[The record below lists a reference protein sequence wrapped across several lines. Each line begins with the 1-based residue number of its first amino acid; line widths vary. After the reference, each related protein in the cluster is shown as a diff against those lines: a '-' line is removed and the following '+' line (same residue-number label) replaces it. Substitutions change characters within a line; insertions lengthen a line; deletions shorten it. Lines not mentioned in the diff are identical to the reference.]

1 MSSSAPG
8 PSTGRNTRPRK
19 ASTASSQA
27 QAPAPAPTDTPSQP
41 QAQAQAQTPAA
52 AAPAAAPTTQPAVP
66 PLPPPQAH
74 AQSQTQTPAQAHSQA
89 QLPPQGQ
96 AQTQSQPS
104 LQPQPQASSQ
114 SQPLARPPAQPPSHS
129 QNQTPTPSASAV
141 GGGVS
146 VQPPYSTGNGPS
158 TVADCEYMVSQ
169 LLEPG
174 LNPRRK
180 LELAFE
186 LRDTA
191 EQTRE
196 FSFYEKYLAIF
207 IPALITILGDEKS
220 VTFVKENSEQ
230 RLRHTLIAFLQR
242 LPHNEPLRHH
252 LNSIMDLCVK
262 LLKIE
267 NEENALLCIKIM
279 IDGLRSNKEQMEP
292 YIEPFL
298 DLVKQ
303 MYANTKAVVEKEF
316 GPTGSLSAT
325 TPAPAPTPV
334 APKPPISAGPNPAA
348 PSPNPATPASD
359 NSAQAQPG
367 PPQPPNPQH
376 TILPHALHSPKVL
389 TECPIAVVLI
399 FQTYKQ
405 IMQTAMLDFYPLVI
419 DSIKIQ
425 PEPQRLAHEEAQKKG
440 EIFVGI
446 ADGIMN
452 REMYAE
458 LIKAQVKTMAFLA
471 YVLRGNQGNNK
482 EYVDV
487 FPEACLRL
495 LRDCPPED
503 VGTRKELLV
512 ATRHILT
519 VESRSCFIPY
529 IDVLLEERVLVGTG
543 VSSRELLRPL
553 AYSVVADLIHHVRND
568 LPLSQ
573 LTQVVYVFSCNLND
587 STFNSSIQTMCAKL
601 LNTIIDSIHSK
612 ADSDE
617 FARIV
622 KGIFFTFLEKLTAM
636 SEAHDR
642 LRAIGLRDKGKG
654 KEKEEA
660 DGDVRMEDEAKSNA
674 EDRMQNGWRDI
685 EQAMPVHSVAYANE
699 SLESFCRES
708 RYLFKTLLH
717 TFRTLL
723 TYTRQGDNPAPQPD
737 GELLSKFFE
746 HSLKCLAIF
755 DFMGRDPRE
764 PKEALELLS
773 QILLLFEP
781 HVFAEVWTSHMAFF
795 SELATTNAQI
805 FPILQMLITHESVS
819 HQLVAILLKHLMNNL
834 EGLGTMDKHQ
844 ATLTLKMFKI
854 SFLAIN
860 TYIANNEVVLVP
872 HLQKLIMSSF
882 EYAAKSEDPSMYYQI
897 LRALFRSIGGGRFE
911 ALYKEVLPILQEML
925 DNLSYLLQHAADDG
939 QRDLFVEL
947 TLTVPV
953 RLTNLLPHLSYL
965 MKPLV
970 HALGAGPDLVSQGLR
985 TLELCI
991 DNLTAEFLDPTM
1003 GPVLRSLMAALHKLL
1018 KPIPANR
1025 NHANAA
1031 LKILGKLGGRN
1042 RRFQEVDTVLEF
1054 ELFADRLV
1062 APISFDGSRHR
1073 LQLVPL
1079 ISTASATLRDEAQV
1093 LREDGLQVLM
1103 YSALTIFQ
1111 HDGPCPEGN
1120 ATFQRV
1126 MTGLFLACGQ
1136 PKIGDKALEFVR
1148 NLCRRAFALE
1158 LGRTESTDPS
1168 AKSFPDH
1175 SKKRFLPLTNALSDC
1190 FVATLHDSKPSERPG
1205 LSDLLATIVTDF
1217 KDLAHSPT
1225 FAGKVDGS
1233 RSFERMVAFLAHR
1246 LVSLCHEEDWSK
1258 KMAGVTAMS
1267 AFVHKIDLSRKMIID
1282 LELDFV
1288 RALLFCLRDAPKDTP
1303 KSSEEVIVL
1312 IKHLIDTCQS
1322 QEDGKPRLTRLV
1334 ETLVAELNSQSPLAR
1349 RASQECIEKL
1359 AEVTNQ
1365 SVPDLITGV
1374 AKAKLLNTE
1383 HGPIYSK
1390 PLRALP
1396 FAMQVANINA
1406 VTYLMDLRPSVPDTS
1421 EEFTRL
1427 LHETLALADVDDANL
1442 ISKPATHKQEDWLKK
1457 LRISCLK
1464 LLKSAM
1470 AAPDFLTKPNL
1481 TQLRARI
1488 IQVYFKHVYS
1498 TNPDI
1503 VDVAHEGLRDVLQ
1516 QQNKL
1521 PKDVLQ
1527 QGLRPILVNLAD
1539 AKRLS
1544 VSGLDGLARFLE
1556 LLTNYFKVEIGTKL
1570 LDHFKILGDENM
1582 LQQAAFSP
1590 LDDNPDI
1597 SRMARLVNI
1606 FRLLPANAITY
1617 LNDLVAEVVR
1627 VEAILHQSVPGPF
1640 TENLGKYLNRYYQSG
1655 AQNLIDNIKDPR
1667 YIWTYRNIIAS
1678 GCAPKLVEEL
1688 ATKSETLCQ
1697 LCFGQPEDNDTVLP
1711 GLYLIRELSRVS
1723 ATWLIDD
1730 NSAGEPALEPL
1741 VRVWRI
1747 IVSKSRD
1754 PKSDMTSY
1762 HYQQIPSLL
1771 LEMLMTSLKN
1781 QRHVA
1786 LLFHVVEAYE
1796 VRASFERSHV
1806 SFFLYQQVALVDDL
1820 PHRKEIIEYFF
1831 DLYEQES
1838 VSWAFK
1844 TNALRVII
1852 NPTLRVHFS
1861 RPNADQSIISPQL
1874 VSKIGNLIWR
1884 PLAATAAAKHREDTH
1899 LIEIFALT
1907 TLLVHHCSAKV
1918 NEARKEIFKLA
1929 WMGINLLEP
1938 TVKLMAYVLAARF
1951 MATFE
1956 TPVKFVRLTWTGV
1969 LRLKETDNRTLYR
1982 LAIDTLAASLAIRDP
1997 PPASGIPEWAKLLRT
2012 VLIEEGHA
2020 TNQLVTVC
2028 ELLVNHPDLFYDYR
2042 ELYVPHVAH
2051 SLSKLAFVQAATP
2064 ELKKLT
2070 VDIVELIFNWEKRRM
2085 AARDAE
2091 NMAMDVDGSGPKR
2104 TGDHLTEQSP
2114 VKRQRVDRAGTA
2126 VSGSSGGGWAAPGQV
2141 RELMTAHLL
2150 RLVSTSSESVTRN
2163 GLTRRALDLFK
2174 EILGP
2179 KGLPN
2184 VHVKLGFFQRTMTQ
2198 DINDNT
2204 RTTVANSTEVIAAAA
2219 AVRDSHWV
2227 RANLG
2232 LLSKLLEKVWVSDE
2246 TELHEVVAPL
2256 TEDLFAEMPA
2266 DENAESDPEPKAL
2279 FAFVQNAVNEG
2290 LSSSLKSSSNLPG
2303 TLFVLRSWL
2312 KTHPKVLQSEAVSSA
2327 LLKVL
2332 GSLVKVHTGNLN
2344 APAQGNDPDPTAK
2357 LIISVL
2363 NIVRDRAGDLREQR
2377 KHLYSI
2383 ITTLVERSLST
2394 ALCRYVLHLIRHWV
2408 IEDNEGAAHGKEK
2421 AGIILRMPVF
2431 EQRDDA
2437 LFQEYLDVIYEI
2449 YEDDRLRG
2457 TDITHRLEPAFL
2469 LGTKSKNAVQRT
2481 KFLDKLEQSLPRSLD
2496 GRLQYLYS
2504 LQNWDTLADC
2514 YWIPQI
2520 LSQILGI
2527 ADHEQRLVRK
2537 PSTTLLESD
2546 PIMDMAQKATVSDI
2560 VSPARNLIH
2569 LDDHL
2574 ADKLWIDI
2582 FPMCWSSLTRAQQ
2595 TAFTPY
2601 IVKLLSKE
2609 YLRKQVEM
2617 RPNVVQ
2623 TFLDGILAC
2632 KPPVTLPPLLV
2643 KYLAKTYNAWYAGFE
2658 ILTRLTDIYRADDGL
2673 RESCA
2678 NALSELYAEL
2688 CEEDMFYGLARS
2700 RCVFPET
2707 TAALTY
2713 EQNGLWPKAIELY
2726 EQAQIKART
2735 HLLPFTEEE
2744 YCFWEDH
2751 WILSA
2756 QKLQNWENL
2765 TELARVDQ
2773 DADLLLECAWR
2784 LSDWTSPDRDMIDQN
2799 IARIADIP
2807 TPRRKTFEAFT
2818 SLLRSHLAREPPNEF
2833 SRVLD
2838 EAQQVTLRKWVSL
2851 PTNITNAHLPL
2862 LQMFQQCVELTE
2874 AAQVFDSL
2882 QMTNQQ
2888 NLEMRCNSDLK
2899 TIFTTWR
2906 DRLPNFWD
2914 DISVWSDLLAWRQ
2927 HVFQAVTRVYHPL
2940 IPPGDTATYGYRGF
2954 HETAWMINRFGE
2966 VARRHGLLDVCS
2978 VSLNK
2983 IYMLPNIEI
2992 SEAFLKL
2999 REQALCFF
3007 QKPDKFNDGLDNI
3020 STTNLM
3026 YFAPPQKAEFLT
3038 LKGMFISRLG
3048 QNEEANAEFAH
3059 AIQMDMNLPKA
3070 WAEWGRFNDKLY
3082 RDRPENNYAND
3093 RAILAS
3099 SAVSCYLQAAGLY
3112 NNHKSRGLLLR
3123 VLWLLGL
3130 DDSRNT
3136 ISKAFE
3142 NYKGDLVIW
3151 YWITLIPQL
3160 LMSLS
3165 HREAK
3170 QARLLLLRIAKQF
3183 PQALFFHLRVSREDF
3198 VGVKKQQ
3205 MQSRAAAQRRADAQA
3220 KAAAANAAAAAEAA
3234 AESRP
3239 TEENKEGVK
3248 SEQQQPNGDSDTP
3261 TANGNQPSGPQQANG
3276 GPNGVA
3282 NGNGQMAPPA
3292 QLPPPPRQPWDHV
3305 DEIMNML
3312 KTAFPLLALTM
3323 EKMVDQISLR
3333 AKPNPDEDIYRFFS
3347 ALLADAMQQWG
3358 GRGGLPNDDGE
3369 LNAQTKDNL
3378 AKFATNLNGDLKA
3391 SIEKDFMK
3399 DMPKLR
3405 EYIKRLQQWR
3415 DYYEKN
3421 LDARPKVQPLDQGG
3435 CNLTEFHHT
3444 KFDDVEIPGQYVHHV
3459 DQGEEFIKIARFAP
3473 KAELGRGHGHCFRRI
3488 TMIGNNGTSYTFHV
3502 QMPAARHCR
3511 REERLT
3517 QLFRIMNSVLKKRKE
3532 SRRRN
3537 LQFHL
3542 PTATPLAPQLRL
3554 VQADSSYVSLQDIF
3568 EDFSASKGMSREDT
3582 TLAYFDRIKQLH
3594 DPAIPRNDPR
3604 FSQLKAEV
3612 MEEIQTKMVPENIMT
3627 NYMIRTMDNPE
3638 SLWLMRKQFALQT
3651 ATTMFLTYVCC
3662 LSNRTP
3668 SRFYISRKT
3677 GLMYMTEILP
3687 AFAPGQPLIASQEQV
3702 PFRLTPNM
3710 QNFITRIGIE
3720 GVVTAAC
3727 TAIARCLT
3735 QPEFDLSGTL
3745 CLFVRDELLIWHNT
3759 YMKDARQDSPLINH
3773 VYKNVDNFIRRAGTM
3788 GYIGENKD
3796 KAPNASPAVHAIVTL
3811 ISQATAPLNLAQM
3824 NETYMAWF

>member
-1 MSSSAPG
+1 MATSG
-8 PSTGRNTRPRK
+8 PSTNRTGRPRK
-19 ASTASSQA
+19 ASTAASH
-27 QAPAPAPTDTPSQP
+27 PPGL
-41 QAQAQAQTPAA
+41 TPAA
-52 AAPAAAPTTQPAVP
+52 DM
-66 PLPPPQAH
+66 
-74 AQSQTQTPAQAHSQA
+74 
-89 QLPPQGQ
+89 
-96 AQTQSQPS
+96 
-104 LQPQPQASSQ
+104 
-114 SQPLARPPAQPPSHS
+114 
-129 QNQTPTPSASAV
+129 QTPTPSASAV
-141 GGGVS
+141 GGGMS
-146 VQPPYSTGNGPS
+146 MPPPSFSTNGPL
-158 TVADCEYMVSQ
+158 TVSDCEYMASQ

-174 LNPRRK
+174 IATRKK
-180 LELAFE
+180 LEIAFE
-186 LRDTA
+186 LRDSA
-191 EQTRE
+191 ESTRD
-196 FSFYEKYLAIF
+196 FGFYEKYLSIF
-207 IPALITILGDEKS
+207 VPALITILGEEKS
-220 VTFVKENSEQ
+220 VTFMKDNIEQ
-230 RLRHTLIAFLQR
+230 RYRHTLLAFLQR
-242 LPHNEPLRHH
+242 LPHTEPFRHH
-252 LNSIMDLCVK
+252 MSSVMDLCVK
-262 LLKIE
+262 LLKLE

-303 MYANTKAVVEKEF
+303 MYSNTKAVVEKEF
-316 GPTGSLSAT
+316 GPTGGVAT
-325 TPAPAPTPV
+325 VTT
-334 APKPPISAGPNPAA
+334 KPPNSAITNPAA
-348 PSPNPATPASD
+348 PSPAPATPASD
-359 NSAQAQPG
+359 TSAQPAP
-367 PPQPPNPQH
+367 PPQPSSSQH
-376 TILPHALHSPKVL
+376 PMLPHALHSPKVL

-425 PEPQRLAHEEAQKKG
+425 PEPQRLAHLEAKEKG
-440 EIFVGI
+440 EIFVGV
-446 ADGIMN
+446 ANGIGN

-519 VESRSCFIPY
+519 VESRACFIPY

-568 LPLSQ
+568 LPLAQ

-612 ADSDE
+612 ADSVD
-617 FARIV
+617 FARII

-642 LRAIGLRDKGKG
+642 LKAVGIRDKGKG
-654 KEKEEA
+654 KAKEEA
-660 DGDVRMEDEAKSNA
+660 DGADVLMEDAAKESA

-723 TYTRQGDNPAPQPD
+723 TYTRQGDTPAPQPD

-755 DFMGRDPRE
+755 DLNHQRDPRE

-781 HVFAEVWTSHMAFF
+781 HVFAEVWSSHMPFF
-795 SELATTNAQI
+795 SELAINNGQI

-834 EGLGTMDKHQ
+834 EGLGSMDKPQ
-844 ATLTLKMFKI
+844 AILTLKMFKI

-872 HLQKLIMSSF
+872 HLQKLIMNSF
-882 EYAAKSEDPSMYYQI
+882 EYAAKSEDPAIYYQI

-925 DNLSYLLQHAADDG
+925 DNLAYLLQHAADDS

-970 HALGAGPDLVSQGLR
+970 HALGAGSDLVSQGLR

-1003 GPVLRSLMAALHKLL
+1003 GPVLRNLMAALHKLL

-1025 NHANAA
+1025 SHANAA

-1042 RRFQEVDTVLEF
+1042 RRFQEVDTILDYD
-1054 ELFADRLV
+1054 LHSDRLS
-1062 APISFDGSRHR
+1062 APITFDGTRHH
-1073 LQLVPL
+1073 LQLAPL
-1079 ISTASATLRDEAQV
+1079 VATAGTVLADESQI
-1093 LREDGLQVLM
+1093 LREDGLQMMM
-1103 YSALTIFQ
+1103 YAALTIFQ
-1111 HDGPCPEGN
+1111 EDAPNPEGN
-1120 ATFQRV
+1120 ATFQSV

-1136 PKIGDKALEFVR
+1136 PKIGEKALEFVR

-1158 LGRTESTDPS
+1158 LGRTESTDPN
-1168 AKSFPDH
+1168 AKPFPDG
-1175 SKKRFLPLTNALSDC
+1175 SRKRFLPLTNALSDC
-1190 FVATLHDSKPSERPG
+1190 FVATLHDSKAADRSG

-1217 KDLAHSPT
+1217 KELAQSPT

-1233 RSFERMVAFLAHR
+1233 RSFERMVGFLAHR
-1246 LVSLCHEEDWSK
+1246 LVTLCHEEDWSK

-1267 AFVHKIDLSRKMIID
+1267 AFIHKIDLSRKMIID
-1282 LELDFV
+1282 NELDFV

-1303 KSSEEVIVL
+1303 KTSEEVIDL
-1312 IKHLIDTCQS
+1312 IKHLLKICQS
-1322 QEDGKPRLTRLV
+1322 QDDGKPRLPRLA
-1334 ETLVAELNSQSPLAR
+1334 EALVAELNSQSALAR
-1349 RASQECIEKL
+1349 RASQECIETL
-1359 AEVTNQ
+1359 AEVTSQ
-1365 SVPDLITGV
+1365 PVPDLITGI

-1396 FAMQVANINA
+1396 FAMQVGNINA

-1427 LHETLALADVDDANL
+1427 LHEVLALADVDDANL
-1442 ISKPATHKQEDWLKK
+1442 ISKPATHKQENWLKT

-1470 AAPDFLTKPNL
+1470 SAPDFLNKPNL
-1481 TQLRARI
+1481 AQLRARI

-1498 TNPDI
+1498 PNPDI

-1556 LLTNYFKVEIGTKL
+1556 LLTNYFKVEIGIKL
-1570 LDHFKILGDENM
+1570 LDHFKTLGEQQM
-1582 LQQAAFSP
+1582 LMKAAFSP

-1606 FRLLPANAITY
+1606 FRLLPPNAIQY
-1617 LNDLVAEVVR
+1617 LNDLVSNVVEV
-1627 VEAILHQSVPGPF
+1627 ESILHQSVPGPF
-1640 TENLGKYLNRYYQSG
+1640 TENLGKYLDRYHQNG
-1655 AQNLIDNIKDPR
+1655 AQNLLDNIQNPR
-1667 YIWTYRNIIAS
+1667 YVWTYRNIIAS
-1678 GCAPKLVEEL
+1678 GCAPHLIEEL
-1688 ATKSETLCQ
+1688 ASRSEALCQ
-1697 LCFGQPEDNDTVLP
+1697 LCFSSPENIDMVLP

-1723 ATWLIDD
+1723 ANWLSD
-1730 NSAGEPALEPL
+1730 SEPALEPL
-1741 VRVWRI
+1741 VNVWRM

-1754 PKSDMTSY
+1754 LKSDMTSY
-1762 HYQQIPSLL
+1762 HYQQMPSLL
-1771 LEMLMTSLKN
+1771 LEMFMTSLKH
-1781 QRHVA
+1781 QQHIP

-1806 SFFLYQQVALVDDL
+1806 SFFLYQQVALQDSLEYRRDV
-1820 PHRKEIIEYFF
+1820 IEYFF
-1831 DLYEQES
+1831 NLYEEDS

-1844 TNALRVII
+1844 TNALRVIV

-1861 RPNADQSIISPQL
+1861 QSNADQSIISPQL
-1874 VSKIGNLIWR
+1874 VQKIANLMWR
-1884 PLAATAAAKHREDTH
+1884 PLAATAAAKQREDTH
-1899 LIEIFALT
+1899 LIEVFALT
-1907 TLLVHHCSAKV
+1907 TLLVQHCSAKV

-1951 MATFE
+1951 MATYE

-1982 LAIDTLAASLAIRDP
+1982 QAIDTLASSLSVRDP
-1997 PPASGIPEWAKLLRT
+1997 PPASGTPEWAKLLRT

-2042 ELYVPHVAH
+2042 ELYVPHVAN

-2070 VDIVELIFNWEKRRM
+2070 VDIVELIFNWEKKRM

-2091 NMAMDVDGSGPKR
+2091 AMDVDDGPKR
-2104 TGDHLTEQSP
+2104 NGDHLAEQSP

-2126 VSGSSGGGWAAPGQV
+2126 ISGSSGGGWAAPGQV

-2184 VHVKLGFFQRTMTQ
+2184 VHVKLGFFHRTMTQ

-2227 RANLG
+2227 KVNLG

-2246 TELHEVVAPL
+2246 TDLHQVVAPL
-2256 TEDLFAEMPA
+2256 TEDLFAEMPL
-2266 DENAESDPEPKAL
+2266 DENTATDPEPKAL
-2279 FAFVQNAVNEG
+2279 LTFVQNAVNDG
-2290 LSSSLKSSSNLPG
+2290 LVQSLKSNSSLPG
-2303 TLFVLRSWL
+2303 TLFLLRSWL
-2312 KTHPKVLQSEAVSSA
+2312 KTHPKVLQSETISAA

-2332 GSLVKVHTGNLN
+2332 GSLVRSHTASTSSNSN
-2344 APAQGNDPDPTAK
+2344 APAQAVDPDPTAK

-2363 NIVRDRAGDLREQR
+2363 DIIRDRVSDLREQR
-2377 KHLYSI
+2377 KALYSI

-2394 ALCRYVLHLIRHWV
+2394 TLCRYVLQLVRHWV
-2408 IEDNEGAAHGKEK
+2408 IEDSEGALHGKEK
-2421 AGIILRMPVF
+2421 ANILLRMPVF
-2431 EQRDDA
+2431 EQRGDE

-2449 YEDDRLRG
+2449 YEDDKLRS
-2457 TDITHRLEPAFL
+2457 TEITHRLEQAYL
-2469 LGTKSKNAVQRT
+2469 LGTKSKNAVQRA
-2481 KFLDKLEQSLPRSLD
+2481 KFLDRLDQSTPRTLD
-2496 GRLQYLYS
+2496 GRLQFLYA
-2504 LQNWDTLADC
+2504 LHNWETLADC

-2520 LSQILGI
+2520 LSQVLGV
-2527 ADHEQRLVRK
+2527 ADHEENLIRK
-2537 PSTTLLESD
+2537 PAPSLLDSD
-2546 PIMDMAQKATVSDI
+2546 PIFEMALNATISDI
-2560 VSPARNLIH
+2560 ISPARNLIH
-2569 LDDHL
+2569 IDNDL
-2574 ADKLWIDI
+2574 AHRLWISV

-2601 IVKLLSKE
+2601 IVKVLAKE

-2632 KPPVTLPPLLV
+2632 RPLINLPPLLV
-2643 KYLAKTYNAWYAGFE
+2643 KYLAKTYNTWYAGFE
-2658 ILTRLTDIYRADDGL
+2658 ILTKLIDIYRPDDVL
-2673 RESCA
+2673 RELCA
-2678 NALSELYAEL
+2678 SALSELYAEL

-2707 TAALTY
+2707 IAALTY

-2726 EQAQIKART
+2726 ETAQIKARNN
-2735 HLLPFTEEE
+2735 LLPFTEAE

-2765 TELARVDQ
+2765 TEVARVDQ

-2784 LSDWTSPDRDMIDQN
+2784 LSDWSSPDRDMIDQN
-2799 IARIADIP
+2799 IARVSDIP
-2807 TPRRKTFEAFT
+2807 TPRRKTFEAFVA
-2818 SLLRSHLAREPPNEF
+2818 LLRSHMHKEPPNEF
-2833 SRVLD
+2833 FKILD

-2851 PTNITNAHLPL
+2851 PTHMTNAHLPL
-2862 LQMFQQCVELTE
+2862 LQMFQQTVELTE

-2882 QMTNQQ
+2882 AMTNQQ

-2899 TIFTTWR
+2899 TIFQTWR

-2940 IPPGDTATYGYRGF
+2940 VSPTDAATYGYRGF

-2978 VSLNK
+2978 VALNK

-3007 QKPDKFNDGLDNI
+3007 QKPDKFNDGLENI

-3082 RDRPENNYAND
+3082 RDRPETVPGPAPEPEPGKQKVTDEQWQEQYAHD

-3130 DDSRNT
+3130 DDSSNN

-3198 VGVKKQQ
+3198 VSIKKQQ
-3205 MQSRAAAQRRADAQA
+3205 QSRLAAQRRADAA
-3220 KAAAANAAAAAEAA
+3220 TKSLTANVSTTADGGGEPRSS
-3234 AESRP
+3234 EDV
-3239 TEENKEGVK
+3239 KDGVK
-3248 SEQQQPNGDSDTP
+3248 EEQNGSTPAATNGSQVAQQGQQLNGN
-3261 TANGNQPSGPQQANG
+3261 ANGS
-3276 GPNGVA
+3276 
-3282 NGNGQMAPPA
+3282 MAPPSSV
-3292 QLPPPPRQPWDHV
+3292 PPPPRQPWDLV

-3333 AKPNPDEDIYRFFS
+3333 AKPNSDEDIYRFFS

-3358 GRGGLPNDDGE
+3358 GRNGLPNDDGE
-3369 LNAQTKDNL
+3369 LSAQTKDNL

-3391 SIEKDFMK
+3391 MIEKDFMK

-3405 EYIKRLQQWR
+3405 EYIKRLQRWR
-3415 DYYEKN
+3415 DFYEKN
-3421 LDARPKVQPLDQGG
+3421 LDGRPKIQPLDQGG

-3488 TMIGNNGTSYTFHV
+3488 TMVGNNGSSYTFHV

-3554 VQADSSYVSLQDIF
+3554 VQSDSSYVSLQDIF
-3568 EDFSASKGMSREDT
+3568 EDYSASKGVSREDT
-3582 TLAYFDRIKQLH
+3582 TLAYFDRMKQLH
-3594 DPAIPRNDPR
+3594 DPAIPRNDPK
-3604 FSQLKAEV
+3604 FIQLKSEV
-3612 MEEIQTKMVPENIMT
+3612 MEEIQTKMVPETIMT
-3627 NYMIRTMDNPE
+3627 NYMIRTMKDAE

-3662 LSNRTP
+3662 LSSRAP

-3687 AFAPGQPLIASQEQV
+3687 AFAPGQPLIQSQESV

-3710 QNFITRIGIE
+3710 QDFITRVGVE

-3759 YMKDARQDSPLINH
+3759 FVKDPRQDSPLITH
-3773 VYKNVDNFIRRAGTM
+3773 VHKNVDNFIKRAGTM
-3788 GYIGENKD
+3788 GYIGDNIKD
-3796 KAPNASPAVHAIVTL
+3796 KSPNAAPAIHAIVTL

-3824 NETYMAWF
+3824 ADTYMAWF

>member
-1 MSSSAPG
+1 MSSTGPG
-8 PSTGRNTRPRK
+8 PSAAKPGGRPRK
-19 ASTASSQA
+19 ASTAANITQTPQA
-27 QAPAPAPTDTPSQP
+27 APSTSAPAPVSA
-41 QAQAQAQTPAA
+41 
-52 AAPAAAPTTQPAVP
+52 
-66 PLPPPQAH
+66 LPPVPTI
-74 AQSQTQTPAQAHSQA
+74 S
-89 QLPPQGQ
+89 
-96 AQTQSQPS
+96 
-104 LQPQPQASSQ
+104 
-114 SQPLARPPAQPPSHS
+114 
-129 QNQTPTPSASAV
+129 TPTPTQASIPSAPVSAI
-141 GGGVS
+141 GGGTGIS
-146 VQPPYSTGNGPS
+146 MPPPSFSNNGPL
-158 TVADCEYMVSQ
+158 TVSDCEFMASQ

-174 LNPRRK
+174 IATRKK
-180 LELAFE
+180 LEIAFE
-186 LRDTA
+186 LRDSA
-191 EQTRE
+191 ESTRD
-196 FSFYEKYLAIF
+196 FGFYEKYLSIF
-207 IPALITILGDEKS
+207 VPALITILGEEKS
-220 VTFVKENSEQ
+220 VTFMKDNIEQ
-230 RLRHTLIAFLQR
+230 RYRHTLLAFLQR
-242 LPHNEPLRHH
+242 LPHTEPFRHH
-252 LNSIMDLCVK
+252 MSSVMDLCVK
-262 LLKIE
+262 LLKLE

-316 GPTGSLSAT
+316 GPTGGIKAPTPSTAPTPNTSSAPPSAVKPPLSTGTNPAVPSPAPAT
-325 TPAPAPTPV
+325 SASDSPAPNSAPALAPAPAPTP
-334 APKPPISAGPNPAA
+334 APA
-348 PSPNPATPASD
+348 P
-359 NSAQAQPG
+359 
-367 PPQPPNPQH
+367 PPQQASSSQH
-376 TILPHALHSPKVL
+376 PMLPHALHSPKVL

-399 FQTYKQ
+399 FQTYKS

-425 PEPQRLAHEEAQKKG
+425 PEPQRLAHLEAKEKG
-440 EIFVGI
+440 EIFVGV
-446 ADGIMN
+446 AAGIGN

-519 VESRSCFIPY
+519 VESRACFIPY

-612 ADSDE
+612 ADSAE
-617 FARIV
+617 FARII

-642 LRAIGLRDKGKG
+642 LKAVGLRDKGKG
-654 KEKEEA
+654 KAKEET
-660 DGDVRMEDEAKSNA
+660 DGDVKMEDSAKEAA
-674 EDRMQNGWRDI
+674 EDKMQNGWRDI

-723 TYTRQGDNPAPQPD
+723 TYTRQGDSPAPQPD

-755 DFMGRDPRE
+755 DFIGRDPRE

-795 SELATTNAQI
+795 SELAITNAQI

-834 EGLGTMDKHQ
+834 ESLGTMDKPQ
-844 ATLTLKMFKI
+844 AVFTLKMFKI

-882 EYAAKSEDPSMYYQI
+882 EHAAKSEDPAIYYQI

-925 DNLSYLLQHAADDG
+925 DNLAYLLQHAADDS

-1018 KPIPANR
+1018 KPIPSNR
-1025 NHANAA
+1025 GHANAA

-1042 RRFQEVDTVLEF
+1042 RRFQEVDTILEF
-1054 ELFADRLV
+1054 DLLTDRLI
-1062 APISFDGSRHR
+1062 APITFDGLSPKHQ
-1073 LQLVPL
+1073 LQLSPL
-1079 ISTASATLRDEAQV
+1079 VSTASNVLADEGQV
-1093 LREDGLQVLM
+1093 LREDGLQIMM
-1103 YSALTIFQ
+1103 YAALTIFQ
-1111 HDGPCPEGN
+1111 QDAPSPEGN
-1120 ATFQRV
+1120 ATFQHV
-1126 MTGLFLACGQ
+1126 MTGLFLACGN
-1136 PKIGDKALEFVR
+1136 PKVGEKALEFVR

-1158 LGRTESTDPS
+1158 LGRTESTDPN
-1168 AKSFPDH
+1168 AKPFPD
-1175 SKKRFLPLTNALSDC
+1175 SSRKRFLPLTNALADC
-1190 FVATLHDSKPSERPG
+1190 FVATLHDSKLAERPG

-1217 KDLAHSPT
+1217 KELAQSPS

-1282 LELDFV
+1282 FELDFV

-1303 KSSEEVIVL
+1303 KTSEEVIDL
-1312 IKHLIDTCQS
+1312 IKHLLRTCQS
-1322 QEDGKPRLTRLV
+1322 QEDGKPRLSRLA
-1334 ETLVAELNSQSPLAR
+1334 ETLVSELNSQSPLAR
-1349 RASQECIEKL
+1349 RASQECIQTL
-1359 AEVTNQ
+1359 AEVTLQ
-1365 SVPDLITGV
+1365 SIPDLITGI

-1427 LHETLALADVDDANL
+1427 LHEVLALADVDDANL
-1442 ISKPATHKQEDWLKK
+1442 ISKPATHKQENWLKT

-1470 AAPDFLTKPNL
+1470 SAPDFLNKPTL
-1481 TQLRARI
+1481 AQLRARI

-1503 VDVAHEGLRDVLQ
+1503 VDVAHDGLRDVLQ

-1556 LLTNYFKVEIGTKL
+1556 LLTNYFKVEIGIKL
-1570 LDHFKILGDENM
+1570 LDHFKTLGEHQM
-1582 LQQAAFSP
+1582 LMKAAFSP

-1597 SRMARLVNI
+1597 SRMTRLVNI
-1606 FRLLPANAITY
+1606 FRLLPSNAIQY
-1617 LNDLVAEVVR
+1617 LNDLVSNVVEVESV
-1627 VEAILHQSVPGPF
+1627 LHQSVPGPF
-1640 TENLGKYLNRYYQSG
+1640 TENLGKYLNRYYQNG
-1655 AQNLIDNIKDPR
+1655 AQNLLDNIRNPR
-1667 YIWTYRNIIAS
+1667 YVWTYRNIIAS

-1688 ATKSETLCQ
+1688 GTKAEALCQ
-1697 LCFGQPEDNDTVLP
+1697 LCFSSAENIDMVLP
-1711 GLYLIRELSRVS
+1711 GLYLVRELSRVS
-1723 ATWLIDD
+1723 PNWLLD
-1730 NSAGEPALEPL
+1730 GEPALEPL
-1741 VRVWRI
+1741 VNVWRM

-1754 PKSDMTSY
+1754 FKTDMTSY
-1762 HYQQIPSLL
+1762 HYQQMPSLL
-1771 LEMLMTSLKN
+1771 LEMFMTSLRN

-1806 SFFLYQQVALVDDL
+1806 SFFLYQQVALVDSL
-1820 PHRKEIIEYFF
+1820 EYRKEVIEYFF
-1831 DLYEQES
+1831 SLYEEES

-1844 TNALRVII
+1844 TNALRVIV

-1861 RPNADQSIISPQL
+1861 QPNADQSIISPQL
-1874 VSKIGNLIWR
+1874 VQKIANLMWR
-1884 PLAATAAAKHREDTH
+1884 PLAATAAAKQREDTH
-1899 LIEIFALT
+1899 LIEVFALT
-1907 TLLVHHCSAKV
+1907 TLLVQHCSAKV

-1951 MATFE
+1951 MATYE

-1982 LAIDTLAASLAIRDP
+1982 QAIDTLASSLSVRDP
-1997 PPASGIPEWAKLLRT
+1997 PPASGTPEWAKLLRT

-2042 ELYVPHVAH
+2042 ELYVPHVAN

-2070 VDIVELIFNWEKRRM
+2070 VDIVELIFNWEKKRM

-2091 NMAMDVDGSGPKR
+2091 LMDIDEGGSGIGGPKR
-2104 TGDHLTEQSP
+2104 LIGNNDHLAEQSP
-2114 VKRQRVDRAGTA
+2114 IKRQRIDRAGTA
-2126 VSGSSGGGWAAPGQV
+2126 ISGSSGGGWAAPGQV

-2219 AVRDSHWV
+2219 AVRDHHWV

-2256 TEDLFAEMPA
+2256 TADLFAEMPA

-2279 FAFVQNAVNEG
+2279 FTFVQNAINDG
-2290 LSSSLKSSSNLPG
+2290 LVSSLRSSSNLPG
-2303 TLFVLRSWL
+2303 TLFLLRSWL
-2312 KTHPKVLQSEAVSSA
+2312 KTHTKVLQSETVSSA

-2332 GSLVKVHTGNLN
+2332 GNLVKVHTGNAN
-2344 APAQGNDPDPTAK
+2344 PPQHGNDPDSTAK

-2363 NIVRDRAGDLREQR
+2363 DIVRDRVGDLREQR

-2383 ITTLVERSLST
+2383 ITTLIERSLSP
-2394 ALCRYVLHLIRHWV
+2394 ALCRYVLQLVRHWV
-2408 IEDNEGAAHGKEK
+2408 IEDGEGAAHGKEK
-2421 AGIILRMPVF
+2421 AGILLKMPVF
-2431 EQRDDA
+2431 EQRDDE

-2449 YEDDRLRG
+2449 YEDDKLRG

-2469 LGTKSKNAVQRT
+2469 LGTKSKNAVQRA

-2520 LSQILGI
+2520 LSQVLGI
-2527 ADHEQRLVRK
+2527 VDHDDKLVKK
-2537 PSTTLLESD
+2537 PVATLLDSD
-2546 PIMDMAQKATVSDI
+2546 PIFDMAHSASVGDI
-2560 VSPARNLIH
+2560 ITPARSLIH
-2569 LDDHL
+2569 LDNDL
-2574 ADKLWIDI
+2574 ANKLWIDI

-2595 TAFTPY
+2595 TAVTPY

-2623 TFLDGILAC
+2623 TFLDGIFAC
-2632 KPPVTLPPLLV
+2632 KPAITLPPLLV
-2643 KYLAKTYNAWYAGFE
+2643 KYLAKTYNAWYVGFE
-2658 ILTRLTDIYRADDGL
+2658 ILTKLTDIYRADDEL

-2678 NALSELYAEL
+2678 SALSDLYAEL

-2726 EQAQIKART
+2726 EQAQIKARNN
-2735 HLLPFTEEE
+2735 LLPFTEDE

-2799 IARIADIP
+2799 IARISDIP
-2807 TPRRKTFEAFT
+2807 TPRRKTFEAFVA
-2818 SLLRSHLAREPPNEF
+2818 LLRSHLAREPPNEF
-2833 SRVLD
+2833 FRVLD

-2851 PTNITNAHLPL
+2851 PTNMTNAHLPL

-2899 TIFTTWR
+2899 TIFQTWR

-2940 IPPGDTATYGYRGF
+2940 IPPGDTATFGYRGF

-3007 QKPDKFNDGLDNI
+3007 QKPDKFNDGLENI

-3082 RDRPENNYAND
+3082 RDRPETAPG
-3093 RAILAS
+3093 AVLAS
-3099 SAVSCYLQAAGLY
+3099 SAVSCYLQASGLY

-3130 DDSRNT
+3130 DDNRNT

-3198 VGVKKQQ
+3198 VGIKKQQ
-3205 MQSRAAAQRRADAQA
+3205 MQSRMAAQRRAEAQA

-3234 AESRP
+3234 GENKPASDD
-3239 TEENKEGVK
+3239 NKEGVK
-3248 SEQQQPNGDSDTP
+3248 AEQNGDNASTPATNGDQQSQPNGAP
-3261 TANGNQPSGPQQANG
+3261 
-3276 GPNGVA
+3276 
-3282 NGNGQMAPPA
+3282 NGNGTMAPPA
-3292 QLPPPPRQPWDHV
+3292 QVPPPPRQPWDHV

-3333 AKPNPDEDIYRFFS
+3333 AKPNSDEDIYRFFS

-3358 GRGGLPNDDGE
+3358 GRNGLPNDDGE
-3369 LNAQTKDNL
+3369 LSAQTKDNL

-3391 SIEKDFMK
+3391 NIEKDFMK

-3405 EYIKRLQQWR
+3405 EYIKRLQRWR
-3415 DYYEKN
+3415 DFYEKN
-3421 LDARPKVQPLDQGG
+3421 LDARSKVQPLDQGG

-3488 TMIGNNGTSYTFHV
+3488 TMVGNNGSSYTFHV

-3517 QLFRIMNSVLKKRKE
+3517 QLFRIMNSVLKRRKE

-3568 EDFSASKGMSREDT
+3568 EDYSASKGMSREDT

-3604 FSQLKAEV
+3604 FFQLKAEV
-3612 MEEIQTKMVPENIMT
+3612 MEEVQTKMVPENIMT
-3627 NYMIRTMDNPE
+3627 NYMIKTMDNPE

-3710 QNFITRIGIE
+3710 QNFITRVGIE

-3735 QPEFDLSGTL
+3735 TPEFDLSGTL

-3759 YMKDARQDSPLINH
+3759 YMKDSRQESPLINH
-3773 VYKNVDNFIRRAGTM
+3773 VYSNVQNFIRRAGTM
-3788 GYIGENKD
+3788 GYIGDNKD
-3796 KAPNASPAVHAIVTL
+3796 KTPNSPPAIHAIVTL

-3824 NETYMAWF
+3824 SETYMAWF

>member
-1 MSSSAPG
+1 MASSG
-8 PSTGRNTRPRK
+8 PSTSTPSAKPGPGQGRPRK
-19 ASTASSQA
+19 ASTAASHPPST
-27 QAPAPAPTDTPSQP
+27 TDSQP
-41 QAQAQAQTPAA
+41 
-52 AAPAAAPTTQPAVP
+52 
-66 PLPPPQAH
+66 H
-74 AQSQTQTPAQAHSQA
+74 AQ
-89 QLPPQGQ
+89 G
-96 AQTQSQPS
+96 
-104 LQPQPQASSQ
+104 
-114 SQPLARPPAQPPSHS
+114 
-129 QNQTPTPSASAV
+129 QTPTPSVSAA
-141 GGGVS
+141 GGGMS
-146 VQPPYSTGNGPS
+146 MPPPSFSSNGPL
-158 TVADCEYMVSQ
+158 TVSDCEFMASQ

-174 LNPRRK
+174 VAIRKK
-180 LELAFE
+180 LEIAFE
-186 LRDTA
+186 LRDSA
-191 EQTRE
+191 ESTRD
-196 FSFYEKYLAIF
+196 FGFYEKYLAIF
-207 IPALITILGDEKS
+207 IPALITILGEEKS
-220 VTFVKENSEQ
+220 IVFMKDNIEQ
-230 RLRHTLIAFLQR
+230 RYRHTLLAFLQR
-242 LPHNEPLRHH
+242 LPHHEPIRHH
-252 LNSIMDLCVK
+252 ISSIMDLCIK
-262 LLKIE
+262 LLKLE

-316 GPTGSLSAT
+316 GPSSSTV
-325 TPAPAPTPV
+325 PTPK
-334 APKPPISAGPNPAA
+334 APVSAGANPAA
-348 PSPNPATPASD
+348 PSPAPATPASD
-359 NSAQAQPG
+359 ASAPAQPPH
-367 PPQPPNPQH
+367 PPQPSTSQH
-376 TILPHALHSPKVL
+376 PMLPHALHSPKVL

-425 PEPQRLAHEEAQKKG
+425 PEPQRLAHLEAKEKG

-446 ADGIMN
+446 ASGIGN

-519 VESRSCFIPY
+519 VESRACFIPY

-612 ADSDE
+612 ADSQE
-617 FARIV
+617 FARII

-642 LRAIGLRDKGKG
+642 LKAIGLRDKGKG
-654 KEKEEA
+654 KAKEET
-660 DGDVRMEDEAKSNA
+660 DGDVSMEDSAKEAA
-674 EDRMQNGWRDI
+674 EDKIQNGWREI

-764 PKEALELLS
+764 PKEALELHS

-795 SELATTNAQI
+795 TELAVTNAQV

-819 HQLVAILLKHLMNNL
+819 HQLVAILLKHLMKNL
-834 EGLGTMDKHQ
+834 GELGTMDKPQ
-844 ATLTLKMFKI
+844 AILTLKMFKI

-860 TYIANNEVVLVP
+860 TYIANNEIVLVP

-882 EYAAKSEDPSMYYQI
+882 EHAAKSEDPAIYYQI

-925 DNLSYLLQHAADDG
+925 DNLAYLLQHAADDS

-1018 KPIPANR
+1018 KPIPSNR

-1042 RRFQEVDTVLEF
+1042 RRFQEVDTVLEYN
-1054 ELFADRLV
+1054 LFTDRLN
-1062 APISFDGSRHR
+1062 APITFDGSRHQ
-1073 LQLVPL
+1073 LQLAPL
-1079 ISTASATLRDEAQV
+1079 VSTASTVLADEGQI

-1111 HDGPCPEGN
+1111 ENAPSPEGN
-1120 ATFQRV
+1120 DTFQRV
-1126 MTGLFLACGQ
+1126 MTGLFIACGQ

-1158 LGRTESTDPS
+1158 LGRTETPDPN
-1168 AKSFPDH
+1168 AKPFPDN
-1175 SKKRFLPLTNALSDC
+1175 SRKRFLPLTNALSDC
-1190 FVATLHDSKPSERPG
+1190 FVATLHDSKPVERPG

-1217 KDLAHSPT
+1217 KELAFSPI

-1233 RSFERMVAFLAHR
+1233 RSFERMVAFFAHR

-1282 LELDFV
+1282 FELDFV

-1303 KSSEEVIVL
+1303 KTSEEVIDL
-1312 IKHLIDTCQS
+1312 IKHLLKTCQS
-1322 QEDGKPRLTRLV
+1322 QEDGKPRLSRLT
-1334 ETLVAELNSQSPLAR
+1334 EALVAELNSQNALSR
-1349 RASQECIEKL
+1349 RASQECLETL
-1359 AEVTNQ
+1359 AEVTSQ
-1365 SVPDLITGV
+1365 SVSDLVMGI

-1396 FAMQVANINA
+1396 FAMQIANINA
-1406 VTYLMDLRPSVPDTS
+1406 VTYLMDLRPSVPDTG
-1421 EEFTRL
+1421 EEFIRL

-1442 ISKPATHKQEDWLKK
+1442 ISKPATHKQEDWLKN

-1464 LLKSAM
+1464 LLRSAM
-1470 AAPDFLTKPNL
+1470 SAPDFLLKPNL
-1481 TQLRARI
+1481 AQLRSRI

-1498 TNPDI
+1498 TNPEI
-1503 VDVAHEGLRDVLQ
+1503 VDVAHDGLREVLH

-1556 LLTNYFKVEIGTKL
+1556 LLTNYFKVEIGIKL
-1570 LDHFKILGDENM
+1570 LDHFKTLGEQQM
-1582 LQQAAFSP
+1582 LMKAAFSP

-1597 SRMARLVNI
+1597 SRMSRLVNI
-1606 FRLLPANAITY
+1606 FRLLPANAIQY
-1617 LNDLVAEVVR
+1617 LNDLVANVVEV
-1627 VEAILHQSVPGPF
+1627 ESALHQSVPGPF
-1640 TENLGKYLNRYYQSG
+1640 TENLGKYLNRYYQNG
-1655 AQNLIDNIKDPR
+1655 AQNLLDNIQNPR

-1688 ATKSETLCQ
+1688 ASKGEALCK
-1697 LCFGQPEDNDTVLP
+1697 LCFSDAENIEMVLP
-1711 GLYLIRELSRVS
+1711 GLRLIRELSRVS
-1723 ATWLIDD
+1723 VNWVLD
-1730 NSAGEPALEPL
+1730 GEPALEPL
-1741 VRVWRI
+1741 VNVWRM

-1754 PKSDMTSY
+1754 LKSDMTSY
-1762 HYQQIPSLL
+1762 HYQQMPSLL
-1771 LEMLMTSLKN
+1771 LEMFMTSLKH
-1781 QRHVA
+1781 QRHVP
-1786 LLFHVVEAYE
+1786 LLFHVIEAYE

-1806 SFFLYQQVALVDDL
+1806 SFFLYQQVALQDSLEYRQEV
-1820 PHRKEIIEYFF
+1820 IEYFF
-1831 DLYEQES
+1831 GLYEEDE

-1861 RPNADQSIISPQL
+1861 QPDADQSIISPQL
-1874 VSKIGNLIWR
+1874 VQKIVNLMWR
-1884 PLAATAAAKHREDTH
+1884 PLAASVAAKQREDTH
-1899 LIEIFALT
+1899 LIEVFALT
-1907 TLLVHHCSAKV
+1907 TLLVQHCSAKV

-1951 MATFE
+1951 MVTYE

-1982 LAIDTLAASLAIRDP
+1982 QAIDTLASSLTVRDP
-1997 PPASGIPEWAKLLRT
+1997 PPASGTPEWAKLLRT

-2042 ELYVPHVAH
+2042 ELYVPHVAN

-2064 ELKKLT
+2064 ENKKLT
-2070 VDIVELIFNWEKRRM
+2070 VDIVELIFNWERKRM

-2091 NMAMDVDGSGPKR
+2091 AMEIDEGPKR
-2104 TGDHLTEQSP
+2104 SSDHLTEASP

-2150 RLVSTSSESVTRN
+2150 RLVSTSTESVTRN

-2204 RTTVANSTEVIAAAA
+2204 RTGIANSTEVIAAAA

-2227 RANLG
+2227 KANLG
-2232 LLSKLLEKVWVSDE
+2232 LLSKLLEKVWASDE
-2246 TELHEVVAPL
+2246 TELHDVVAKL

-2279 FAFVQNAVNEG
+2279 FNFVQNAVNDG
-2290 LSSSLKSSSNLPG
+2290 LTASLRSSSNLPG
-2303 TLFVLRSWL
+2303 TLFILRSWL
-2312 KTHPKVLQSEAVSSA
+2312 KTHPKVLQSETISSA

-2332 GSLVKVHTGNLN
+2332 GNLVKVHT
-2344 APAQGNDPDPTAK
+2344 ASSVPPVQGNDPDPTAK

-2363 NIVRDRAGDLREQR
+2363 DIIRDRVGDLREQR

-2383 ITTLVERSLST
+2383 ITTLVERSSSP
-2394 ALCRYVLHLIRHWV
+2394 ALCRYVLQLIRHWV
-2408 IEDNEGAAHGKEK
+2408 IEDSEGAAHGKEK
-2421 AGIILRMPVF
+2421 AGILLRMPVF
-2431 EQRDDA
+2431 EQRDDD
-2437 LFQEYLDVIYEI
+2437 LFQEYLDVVYEI
-2449 YEDDRLRG
+2449 YEDDKLRG

-2469 LGTKSKNAVQRT
+2469 LGTKSKNAIQRA

-2514 YWIPQI
+2514 YWVPQI

-2527 ADHEQRLVRK
+2527 VSHDETLVRR
-2537 PSTTLLESD
+2537 PSTTPLESD
-2546 PIMDMAQKATVSDI
+2546 PIIDMARRATVGDI
-2560 VSPARNLIH
+2560 ISPARNLIH
-2569 LDDHL
+2569 VDNEL
-2574 ADKLWIDI
+2574 ANRLWIEV

-2617 RPNVVQ
+2617 KPNVVQ

-2632 KPPVTLPPLLV
+2632 KPPITLPPLLV
-2643 KYLAKTYNAWYAGFE
+2643 KYLAKTYNAWYVGFE
-2658 ILTRLTDIYRADDGL
+2658 ILTKLIDVYRPDDGL

-2678 NALSELYAEL
+2678 SALSELYAEL

-2726 EQAQIKART
+2726 EQAQIKARNN
-2735 HLLPFTEEE
+2735 LLPFTEEE

-2765 TELARVDQ
+2765 TELARIDQ

-2784 LSDWTSPDRDMIDQN
+2784 LSDWSSPDRDMIDQN
-2799 IARIADIP
+2799 IARISDTP
-2807 TPRRKTFEAFT
+2807 TPRRKTFEAFVA
-2818 SLLRSHLAREPPNEF
+2818 LLRSHLAREPPNEF
-2833 SRVLD
+2833 FRVLD

-2940 IPPGDTATYGYRGF
+2940 IPQGDTATYGYRGF

-3007 QKPDKFNDGLDNI
+3007 QKPDKFNDGLENI

-3082 RDRPENNYAND
+3082 RDRPETYAHD

-3198 VGVKKQQ
+3198 VGIKKQQ

-3220 KAAAANAAAAAEAA
+3220 KAAAANAAAAAEALGEA
-3234 AESRP
+3234 KP
-3239 TEENKEGVK
+3239 TEEKKEGVK
-3248 SEQQQPNGDSDTP
+3248 AEQNGDTAATATAPATNGEQQPQGQDQQSNGAS
-3261 TANGNQPSGPQQANG
+3261 NGT
-3276 GPNGVA
+3276 
-3282 NGNGQMAPPA
+3282 MAPPTQVA
-3292 QLPPPPRQPWDHV
+3292 PPPRQPWDHV

-3333 AKPNPDEDIYRFFS
+3333 AKPNSDEDIYRFFS

-3358 GRGGLPNDDGE
+3358 GRNGLPNDEGE
-3369 LNAQTKDNL
+3369 LSAQTKDNL
-3378 AKFATNLNGDLKA
+3378 SKFAINLNGELKA
-3391 SIEKDFMK
+3391 MIEKDFMK

-3405 EYIKRLQQWR
+3405 EYIKRLQRWR
-3415 DYYEKN
+3415 DYYEKS

-3488 TMIGNNGTSYTFHV
+3488 IMIGNNGSSYAFQV

-3542 PTATPLAPQLRL
+3542 PAAIPLAPQLRL

-3568 EDFSASKGMSREDT
+3568 EEHTVSKGMSREDT
-3582 TLAYFDRIKQLH
+3582 ALAYFDRIKQLH
-3594 DPAIPRNDPR
+3594 DPAVPRNDPR
-3604 FSQLKAEV
+3604 FFQLKAEV
-3612 MEEIQTKMVPENIMT
+3612 MEEVQTKMVPEDIMT
-3627 NYMIRTMDNPE
+3627 RYMIRTMDTPE

-3710 QNFITRIGIE
+3710 QNFITRVGIE

-3759 YMKDARQDSPLINH
+3759 YMKDSRQDSPLINH
-3773 VYKNVDNFIRRAGTM
+3773 VYRNVDNFIRRAGTM
-3788 GYIGENKD
+3788 GYIGDNKD
-3796 KAPNASPAVHAIVTL
+3796 KTPNASPAVHAIVTL

-3824 NETYMAWF
+3824 SETYMAWF

>member
-1 MSSSAPG
+1 MASSG
-8 PSTGRNTRPRK
+8 PSTNRSGRPRK
-19 ASTASSQA
+19 PSSAAMLPNTSVATPVAESST
-27 QAPAPAPTDTPSQP
+27 P
-41 QAQAQAQTPAA
+41 
-52 AAPAAAPTTQPAVP
+52 
-66 PLPPPQAH
+66 
-74 AQSQTQTPAQAHSQA
+74 
-89 QLPPQGQ
+89 
-96 AQTQSQPS
+96 
-104 LQPQPQASSQ
+104 
-114 SQPLARPPAQPPSHS
+114 
-129 QNQTPTPSASAV
+129 TPTPSAL
-141 GGGVS
+141 GGGMS
-146 VQPPYSTGNGPS
+146 MPPISASSNGP
-158 TVADCEYMVSQ
+158 TTPIDCEHMAAQ

-174 LNPRRK
+174 PTTRRK
-180 LELAFE
+180 LEIAIE
-186 LRDTA
+186 LRDSA
-191 EQTRE
+191 ESSRDHV
-196 FSFYEKYLAIF
+196 FYEKYLSIFVPAI
-207 IPALITILGDEKS
+207 ITILGEEKS
-220 VTFVKENSEQ
+220 ITFAKDNIEQ
-230 RLRHTLIAFLQR
+230 RYRHTLLAFLQR
-242 LPHNEPLRHH
+242 LPHTEPFRQHMR
-252 LNSIMDLCVK
+252 SVMDLCVK
-262 LLKIE
+262 LLKLE

-292 YIEPFL
+292 YVEPFL

-316 GPTGSLSAT
+316 GPAGGGLL
-325 TPAPAPTPV
+325 PV
-334 APKPPISAGPNPAA
+334 KVPPPPPA
-348 PSPNPATPASD
+348 PSPAPATPAGD
-359 NSAQAQPG
+359 ASAQPAP
-367 PPQPPNPQH
+367 PPQATTSSH
-376 TILPHALHSPKVL
+376 VILPHALHSPKVL

-405 IMQTAMLDFYPLVI
+405 IMQTAMLEFYPLVI

-425 PEPQRLAHEEAQKKG
+425 PEPQRLAHLEAKEKG
-440 EIFVGI
+440 ELFVGV
-446 ADGIMN
+446 ASGITN

-471 YVLRGNQGNNK
+471 YVLRGNSGNNK

-519 VESRSCFIPY
+519 NESRSCFIPY
-529 IDVLLEERVLVGTG
+529 IDILLEERVLVGTG
-543 VSSRELLRPL
+543 VSSREMLRPL
-553 AYSVVADLIHHVRND
+553 AYSVVADLIHHVRD
-568 LPLSQ
+568 SLPIAQ
-573 LTQVVYVFSCNLND
+573 LRRVVYVFSCNLND

-601 LNTIIDSIHSK
+601 LNTIIESVHNK
-612 ADSDE
+612 ADAAE
-617 FARIV
+617 FAEIV
-622 KGIFFTFLEKLTAM
+622 RGMFFTFLEKLTAV

-642 LRAIGLRDKGKG
+642 LKAVGARDKGKG
-654 KEKEEA
+654 KAKEDA
-660 DGDVRMEDEAKSNA
+660 DEDVPMGGVTLEDADDKLT
-674 EDRMQNGWRDI
+674 NGWRDI

-723 TYTRQGDNPAPQPD
+723 NHTRQGESSPPQPD

-746 HSLKCLAIF
+746 HSLKGLAIF
-755 DFMGRDPRE
+755 DFMSRDPRD
-764 PKEALELLS
+764 PKETIDLLS

-781 HVFAEVWTSHMAFF
+781 HVFAEVWTSHMDFF
-795 SELATTNAQI
+795 SELAITNSQI
-805 FPILQMLITHESVS
+805 FPILQMLITHEAVS
-819 HQLVAILLKHLMNNL
+819 HQLVAILLKHLMTNL
-834 EGLGTMDKHQ
+834 EGLGSIEKPH
-844 ATLTLKMFKI
+844 AILTLKMFKI

-860 TYIANNEVVLVP
+860 TYIASNEVVLVP
-872 HLQKLIMSSF
+872 HLQQLIMKSF
-882 EYAAKSEDPSMYYQI
+882 EYAAKADDPAIYYQI

-925 DNLSYLLQHAADDG
+925 DNLAFLLEHAADDS
-939 QRDLFVEL
+939 QRDLYVEL

-970 HALGAGPDLVSQGLR
+970 HALGASPDLVSQGLR

-1018 KPIPANR
+1018 KPIPSNR
-1025 NHANAA
+1025 AHANAA

-1042 RRFQEVDTVLEF
+1042 RRFQEVETALDYKVLG
-1054 ELFADRLV
+1054 DRLV
-1062 APISFDGSRHR
+1062 APITFDGHRHQ
-1073 LQLVPL
+1073 LQLGL
-1079 ISTASATLRDEAQV
+1079 LASAASSVVLDETQL

-1103 YSALTIFQ
+1103 YSALTIFEE
-1111 HDGPCPEGN
+1111 DAPNPESN
-1120 ATFQRV
+1120 ATFQGV

-1136 PKIGDKALEFVR
+1136 PTVADKALEFVR

-1158 LGRTESTDPS
+1158 LGRTDNNDPN
-1168 AKSFPDH
+1168 AKSFPD
-1175 SKKRFLPLTNALSDC
+1175 SSRKRFLPLTNALSDC
-1190 FVATLHDSKPSERPG
+1190 FVATLHNSKAAERAK
-1205 LSDLLATIVTDF
+1205 LSDLLATIVSDF
-1217 KDLAHSPT
+1217 RDLAQSPT
-1225 FAGKVDGS
+1225 FAGKVDGA
-1233 RSFERMVAFLAHR
+1233 RSFERMVIFFAHR

-1258 KMAGVTAMS
+1258 KMAGVLAIS
-1267 AFVHKIDLSRKMIID
+1267 AFVHKIDISRKLLLE
-1282 LELDFV
+1282 LELDVV

-1303 KSSEEVIVL
+1303 RSSDEVIDL
-1312 IKHLIDTCQS
+1312 IEHLLKTCQS
-1322 QEDGKPRLTRLV
+1322 QDDGKPRLPRLA
-1334 ETLVAELNSQSPLAR
+1334 EALVAELNSQSPLAR
-1349 RASQECIEKL
+1349 TAAQRCIGTL
-1359 AEVTNQ
+1359 AEVVGQ
-1365 SVPDLITGV
+1365 SVPDLITGI
-1374 AKAKLLNTE
+1374 AKAKLLNSE

-1396 FAMQVANINA
+1396 FAMQVGNISA
-1406 VTYLMDLRPSVPDTS
+1406 VTYLMDLRPSVPDTT
-1421 EEFTRL
+1421 EEFVRL
-1427 LHETLALADVDDANL
+1427 LHEVLALADVDDANL
-1442 ISKPATHKQEDWLKK
+1442 ISKPATHKQETWLKT

-1464 LLKSAM
+1464 LLRSSM
-1470 AAPDFLTKPNL
+1470 GAPEFLNKPHL
-1481 TQLRARI
+1481 AQLRARI

-1516 QQNKL
+1516 QQSKL

-1556 LLTNYFKVEIGTKL
+1556 LLTNYFKVEIGIKL
-1570 LDHFKILGDENM
+1570 LDHFKTLGDQQM
-1582 LQQAAFSP
+1582 LMKAAFSP

-1606 FRLLPANAITY
+1606 FRLLPNNAIQY
-1617 LNDLVAEVVR
+1617 LPDLVSNVVEVESV
-1627 VEAILHQSVPGPF
+1627 LHQSVPGPF
-1640 TENLGKYLNRYYQSG
+1640 TANLGRYLNRYHAAG
-1655 AQNLIDNIKDPR
+1655 VQNLIDNIKNPR
-1667 YIWTYRNIIAS
+1667 YVWTYRNIIAS
-1678 GCAPKLVEEL
+1678 GVAPSFVEEL
-1688 ATKSETLCQ
+1688 AGKAEQLCQ
-1697 LCFGQPEDNDTVLP
+1697 LCFSDPEAVDLVLP
-1711 GLYLIRELSRVS
+1711 GLYLIRELSRQS
-1723 ATWLIDD
+1723 PEWLSD
-1730 NSAGEPALEPL
+1730 SEPALEPL
-1741 VRVWRI
+1741 VNVWRM
-1747 IVSKSRD
+1747 IVTKSRD
-1754 PKSDMTSY
+1754 QKSDMSSY
-1762 HYQQIPSLL
+1762 HYQQMPSLL
-1771 LEMLMTSLKN
+1771 LEMFVTSLKR
-1781 QRHVA
+1781 QKHIP
-1786 LLFHVVEAYE
+1786 LLSHVVEAYE
-1796 VRASFERSHV
+1796 VRAAFERSNI
-1806 SFFLYQQVALVDDL
+1806 SFFLYQQVALQESLEYRREV
-1820 PHRKEIIEYFF
+1820 IEYFF
-1831 DLYEQES
+1831 TLYEDES
-1838 VSWAFK
+1838 VPWAFK
-1844 TNALRVII
+1844 TNALRIII

-1861 RPNADQSIISPQL
+1861 QPDADQALIAPALVQRIANLVWRPNA
-1874 VSKIGNLIWR
+1874 
-1884 PLAATAAAKHREDTH
+1884 ATAQAKQREDTH
-1899 LIEIFALT
+1899 LIEVFAMT
-1907 TLLVHHCSAKV
+1907 TLLVKYCSSKV
-1918 NEARKEIFKLA
+1918 SDVRKEVFKLA

-1951 MATFE
+1951 MATYD

-1969 LRLKETDNRTLYR
+1969 LRLKDTDNRVLYR
-1982 LAIDTLAASLAIRDP
+1982 QAIDTLASSLSVRDP
-1997 PPASGIPEWAKLLRT
+1997 PVANQTPEWARLLRT

-2042 ELYVPHVAH
+2042 ELYVPHVAN

-2091 NMAMDVDGSGPKR
+2091 AMDLDIGSKR
-2104 TGDHLTEQSP
+2104 SAENGAEQSP
-2114 VKRQRVDRAGTA
+2114 VKKQRVDRAGTA
-2126 VSGSSGGGWAAPGQV
+2126 ISASSGGGWAAPSQV

-2150 RLVSTSSESVTRN
+2150 RLVSSSSESVTRN
-2163 GLTRRALDLFK
+2163 GLTKRALQLFK

-2198 DINDNT
+2198 DINDST
-2204 RTTVANSTEVIAAAA
+2204 RTSVANSTEVIAAAA
-2219 AVRDSHWV
+2219 AVRDTHWV
-2227 RANLG
+2227 KANLG

-2246 TELHEVVAPL
+2246 TELHDVVAPL
-2256 TEDLFAEMPA
+2256 TENLFAEMPI
-2266 DENAESDPEPKAL
+2266 DENAEAEPEAKAL
-2279 FAFVQNAVNEG
+2279 LNFVQLAVSEG
-2290 LSSSLKSSSNLPG
+2290 LSSSLRNSSHLPG
-2303 TLFVLRSWL
+2303 TLFLLKTWL
-2312 KTHPKVLQSEAVSSA
+2312 KTQPRVLQSEAIGSA
-2327 LLKVL
+2327 LLRVL
-2332 GSLVKVHTGNLN
+2332 GNLAKVHTGNTS
-2344 APAQGNDPDPTAK
+2344 PPVPGIDPDPTAK

-2363 NIVRDRAGDLREQR
+2363 DIIRDRVADFREQR
-2377 KHLYSI
+2377 KHLYSV
-2383 ITTLVERSLST
+2383 ITTIVEKSLSP
-2394 ALCRYVLHLIRHWV
+2394 ALCRYVLQLIRRWV
-2408 IEDNEGAAHGKEK
+2408 IEDNEGASQGKEK
-2421 AGIILRMPVF
+2421 AAILLRMAVF
-2431 EQRDDA
+2431 EQRDDE
-2437 LFQEYLDVIYEI
+2437 LFQEYLDVIFQI
-2449 YEDDRLRG
+2449 YEQDSLRG

-2469 LGTKSKNAVQRT
+2469 LGTKSKSAVQRAQ
-2481 KFLDKLEQSLPRSLD
+2481 FLDKLEQSLPRSLD

-2504 LQNWDTLADC
+2504 LQNWDTLADN

-2527 ADHEQRLVRK
+2527 VDHEENLMRRL
-2537 PSTTLLESD
+2537 SATSLESD
-2546 PIMDMAQKATVSDI
+2546 PLLELAKNASVGDI
-2560 VSPARNLIH
+2560 IGPTRNLIH
-2569 LDDHL
+2569 VNNDL
-2574 ADKLWIDI
+2574 AHHIWVAI
-2582 FPMCWSSLTRAQQ
+2582 FPMCWASLTRAQQ

-2623 TFLDGILAC
+2623 TFLDGILGC
-2632 KPPVTLPPLLV
+2632 KPPITLPPQLV
-2643 KYLAKTYNAWYAGFE
+2643 KYLAKTYNAWYVGFE
-2658 ILTRLTDIYRADDGL
+2658 ILTKLSDVYRADDGL
-2673 RESCA
+2673 RDNCA
-2678 NALSELYAEL
+2678 SSLSELYAEL

-2707 TAALTY
+2707 VAALTY
-2713 EQNGLWPKAIELY
+2713 EQNGLWPRAIELY
-2726 EQAQIKART
+2726 EQAQIKARNN
-2735 HLLPFTEEE
+2735 LLPFTEEE

-2765 TELARVDQ
+2765 TELARIDQ

-2799 IARIADIP
+2799 IARISDIP
-2807 TPRRKTFEAFT
+2807 TPRRKTFEAFVA
-2818 SLLRSHLAREPPNEF
+2818 LLRSHLAREPPNEF
-2833 SRVLD
+2833 FRILD

-2851 PTNITNAHLPL
+2851 PTNITAAHLPL

-2882 QMTNQQ
+2882 QMTNQA

-2899 TIFTTWR
+2899 TIFGTWR

-2978 VSLNK
+2978 VALNK

-3007 QKPDKFNDGLDNI
+3007 QKPDKFNDGLENI

-3059 AIQMDMNLPKA
+3059 AIQMDMNMPKA

-3082 RDRPENNYAND
+3082 RERPETVPGGPPEPEPGKPKMSDKEWQESYSRD
-3093 RAILAS
+3093 RAVLAS

-3130 DDSRNT
+3130 DDTRNT

-3142 NYKGDLVIW
+3142 SYKGDLVIW

-3170 QARLLLLRIAKQF
+3170 QARLLLLRIAKLF

-3198 VGVKKQQ
+3198 VSVKKQQ
-3205 MQSRAAAQRRADAQA
+3205 MQSRAAAARREAQA
-3220 KAAAANAAAAAEAA
+3220 KAAAANAAAAMEANGEA
-3234 AESRP
+3234 KPED
-3239 TEENKEGVK
+3239 NKDVK
-3248 SEQQQPNGDSDTP
+3248 DETSGSNG
-3261 TANGNQPSGPQQANG
+3261 TANQLAQANG
-3276 GPNGVA
+3276 VNGT
-3282 NGNGQMAPPA
+3282 NGAMAPPA
-3292 QLPPPPRQPWDHV
+3292 AVPPLPRQPWDHV

-3333 AKPNPDEDIYRFFS
+3333 AKPNSDEDIYRFFS

-3358 GRGGLPNDDGE
+3358 GRNGLPNDDGE
-3369 LNAQTKDNL
+3369 LSAQTKDNL

-3391 SIEKDFMK
+3391 MIEKDFMK

-3405 EYIKRLQQWR
+3405 EYIRRLQRWR
-3415 DYYEKN
+3415 DFYEKN
-3421 LDARPKVQPLDQGG
+3421 LDSRPKVQTLDQNG
-3435 CNLTEFHHT
+3435 CNLTEFHHI

-3488 TMIGNNGTSYTFHV
+3488 TMVGTNGSSYTFHV

-3554 VQADSSYVSLQDIF
+3554 VQADSSYVSLQDIY
-3568 EDFSASKGMSREDT
+3568 EDYTSSKGVSREET
-3582 TLAYFDRIKQLH
+3582 TLAMLDRVKQLH
-3594 DPAIPRNDPR
+3594 DPAVPRNDHR
-3604 FSQLKAEV
+3604 FIQLKSEV
-3612 MEEIQTKMVPENIMT
+3612 MEEIQTKMVPETIMT
-3627 NYMIRTMDNPE
+3627 NYMIKSMGNPE
-3638 SLWLMRKQFALQT
+3638 SLWLMRKQFAQQT

-3677 GLMYMTEILP
+3677 GSMYMTEILP
-3687 AFAPGQPLIASQEQV
+3687 AFAPGQPLIASQETV

-3710 QNFITRIGIE
+3710 QNFITRVGVE
-3720 GVVTAAC
+3720 GVVTAAT
-3727 TAIARCLT
+3727 TAISRCLS

-3745 CLFVRDELLIWHNT
+3745 CLFIRDELLIWHNT
-3759 YMKDARQDSPLINH
+3759 YMKDSRMESPLITH
-3773 VYKNVDNFIRRAGTM
+3773 VYKNVDNFIRRAGAM
-3788 GYIGENKD
+3788 GYIGEAKD
-3796 KAPNASPAVHAIVTL
+3796 KAGNTSPVVHAIVSL
-3811 ISQATAPLNLAQM
+3811 ISQATTPINLAQM
-3824 NETYMAWF
+3824 SDTYMAWF

>member
-1 MSSSAPG
+1 MASSG
-8 PSTGRNTRPRK
+8 PSTNRSGRPRK
-19 ASTASSQA
+19 ASTATPHPLPLA
-27 QAPAPAPTDTPSQP
+27 ATPS
-41 QAQAQAQTPAA
+41 TE
-52 AAPAAAPTTQPAVP
+52 
-66 PLPPPQAH
+66 
-74 AQSQTQTPAQAHSQA
+74 
-89 QLPPQGQ
+89 
-96 AQTQSQPS
+96 
-104 LQPQPQASSQ
+104 
-114 SQPLARPPAQPPSHS
+114 
-129 QNQTPTPSASAV
+129 TPTPSAV
-141 GGGVS
+141 GGGGMS
-146 VQPPYSTGNGPS
+146 MPPPSFSSNGPMS
-158 TVADCEYMVSQ
+158 VSDCEFLAGQ

-174 LNPRRK
+174 IATRKK
-180 LELAFE
+180 LEIAFE
-186 LRDTA
+186 LRDSA
-191 EQTRE
+191 ETNRD
-196 FSFYEKYLAIF
+196 FGFYEKYLSIF
-207 IPALITILGDEKS
+207 VPALITILGDEKS
-220 VTFVKENSEQ
+220 ITFVKDNAEQ
-230 RLRHTLIAFLQR
+230 RFRHTLLAFLQR
-242 LPHNEPLRHH
+242 LPHTEPFRHH
-252 LNSIMDLCVK
+252 MSSVMDLCVK
-262 LLKIE
+262 LLKME

-316 GPTGSLSAT
+316 GPSGGVAT
-325 TPAPAPTPV
+325 AKVTPTAPSTT
-334 APKPPISAGPNPAA
+334 A
-348 PSPNPATPASD
+348 PSPAPVTPASD
-359 NSAQAQPG
+359 AAPTQPAP
-367 PPQPPNPQH
+367 PPQPSSSTH
-376 TILPHALHSPKVL
+376 AALPHALHSPKVL

-425 PEPQRLAHEEAQKKG
+425 PEPQRIAHLEAKEKG
-440 EIFVGI
+440 EIFVGV
-446 ADGIMN
+446 ANGVGN

-482 EYVDV
+482 DYVEV
-487 FPEACLRL
+487 FPEACVRL

-519 VESRSCFIPY
+519 VESRASFIPY
-529 IDVLLEERVLVGTG
+529 IDTLLEERVLVGTG

-553 AYSVVADLIHHVRND
+553 AYSVVADLIHHVRD
-568 LPLSQ
+568 QLPLAQ
-573 LTQVVYVFSCNLND
+573 LTRVVYVFSCNLND
-587 STFNSSIQTMCAKL
+587 ATFSSSIQTMCAKL
-601 LNTIIDSIHSK
+601 LNTIIDSIYSK
-612 ADSDE
+612 ADNTEST
-617 FARIV
+617 RIMR
-622 KGIFFTFLEKLTAM
+622 GMFFTFLEKLTAM
-636 SEAHDR
+636 SEAHER

-654 KEKEEA
+654 KAKEENKEEV
-660 DGDVRMEDEAKSNA
+660 DGDVPMEETTDEAA
-674 EDRMQNGWRDI
+674 DRQMHGWRDI

-723 TYTRQGDNPAPQPD
+723 TYTRQSENPPPQPD

-755 DFMGRDPRE
+755 DFVGRDPRE

-781 HVFAEVWTSHMAFF
+781 HVFAEVWTSHMTFF
-795 SELATTNAQI
+795 SELAITNSQI
-805 FPILQMLITHESVS
+805 FPILQMLITHETVS

-834 EGLGTMDKHQ
+834 EGLGSMDKPQ
-844 ATLTLKMFKI
+844 AVLTLKMFKI

-860 TYIANNEVVLVP
+860 TYIATNEVVLVP
-872 HLQKLIMSSF
+872 HLQKLIMTSF
-882 EYAAKSEDPSMYYQI
+882 EYAAKSEDPAIYYQI

-925 DNLSYLLQHAADDG
+925 DNLAYLLHHATDDA

-1003 GPVLRSLMAALHKLL
+1003 GPVLRNLMAALHQLL
-1018 KPIPANR
+1018 KPIPSNR
-1025 NHANAA
+1025 NHAHAA

-1042 RRFQEVDTVLEF
+1042 RRFQEVDNILDYHLLSDHLFVPVTSDGTKHELQLSPLVITASKVLED
-1054 ELFADRLV
+1054 ET
-1062 APISFDGSRHR
+1062 
-1073 LQLVPL
+1073 QL
-1079 ISTASATLRDEAQV
+1079 LRD
-1093 LREDGLQVLM
+1093 DGLQD
-1103 YSALTIFQ
+1103 A
-1111 HDGPCPEGN
+1111 PNPEGN
-1120 ATFQRV
+1120 ASFQAV
-1126 MTGLFLACGQ
+1126 MTGLFLACHQ
-1136 PKIGDKALEFVR
+1136 PSIGEKALEFVR

-1158 LGRTESTDPS
+1158 LGRTDGGDPNV
-1168 AKSFPDH
+1168 KPIPDN
-1175 SKKRFLPLTNALSDC
+1175 SRKRFLPLTNALSDC
-1190 FVATLHDSKPSERPG
+1190 FVATLHDSKPAARPG
-1205 LSDLLATIVTDF
+1205 LGDLLATIVTDF
-1217 KDLAHSPT
+1217 KELAHSPT
-1225 FAGKVDGS
+1225 FAGKVDAP
-1233 RSFERMVAFLAHR
+1233 RSFDRMVAFFAHR

-1258 KMAGVTAMS
+1258 KMAGVTAIS
-1267 AFVHKIDLSRKMIID
+1267 AFVHKVDLSRKMLID

-1303 KSSEEVIVL
+1303 NSSEEMIDL
-1312 IKHLIDTCQS
+1312 IKHLIGTCQS
-1322 QEDGKPRLTRLV
+1322 QDDGKPRLPRLA
-1334 ETLVAELNSQSPLAR
+1334 EALVGELNSQSPLAR
-1349 RASQECIEKL
+1349 EASQRCIATL
-1359 AEVTNQ
+1359 AEVTSQ
-1365 SVPDLITGV
+1365 SVPDLITGI
-1374 AKAKLLNTE
+1374 AKAKLLSVD

-1396 FAMQVANINA
+1396 FAMQVGNISA
-1406 VTYLMDLRPSVPDTS
+1406 VTYLMDLRPSVPETS
-1421 EEFTRL
+1421 EEFVRL
-1427 LHETLALADVDDANL
+1427 LHEVLALADVDDANL
-1442 ISKPATHKQEDWLKK
+1442 ISKPATHKQETWLKT
-1457 LRISCLK
+1457 LRISCLR
-1464 LLKSAM
+1464 LLKSSM
-1470 AAPDFLTKPNL
+1470 ATPDFLNKPNL
-1481 TQLRARI
+1481 AQLRARI

-1556 LLTNYFKVEIGTKL
+1556 LLTNYFKVEIGVKL
-1570 LDHFKILGDENM
+1570 LDHFKTLGDHQM
-1582 LQQAAFSP
+1582 LMKAALSP
-1590 LDDNPDI
+1590 LEDNPDI

-1606 FRLLPANAITY
+1606 FRLLPANAIQY
-1617 LNDLVAEVVR
+1617 LNDLVSNVVEV
-1627 VEAILHQSVPGPF
+1627 ESLLHQSEPGPF
-1640 TENLGKYLNRYYQSG
+1640 TENLGRYLNRYHANG
-1655 AQNLIDNIKDPR
+1655 AQNLLDNIRNPR
-1667 YIWTYRNIIAS
+1667 YVWTYRNIIAS
-1678 GCAPKLVEEL
+1678 GCAPNLVEEL
-1688 ATKSETLCQ
+1688 SSRAEALCQ
-1697 LCFGQPEDNDTVLP
+1697 LCFNNTEAIDLVLP

-1723 ATWLIDD
+1723 PTWLSD
-1730 NSAGEPALEPL
+1730 SEPALEPL
-1741 VRVWRI
+1741 VNVWRM
-1747 IVSKSRD
+1747 IVTKSRD
-1754 PKSDMTSY
+1754 AKADMTGY
-1762 HYQQIPSLL
+1762 QYQQMPSLL
-1771 LEMLMTSLKN
+1771 LEMFMTSLKN
-1781 QRHVA
+1781 QQHVP

-1806 SFFLYQQVALVDDL
+1806 SFFLYQQVALQESVEY
-1820 PHRKEIIEYFF
+1820 RKEVIEYFF
-1831 DLYEQES
+1831 NLYEEDS

-1844 TNALRVII
+1844 TNALRVIV
-1852 NPTLRVHFS
+1852 NPTLRVYFS
-1861 RPNADQSIISPQL
+1861 NPDHDGALVSPQL
-1874 VSKIGNLIWR
+1874 VQKIANLMWR
-1884 PLAATAAAKHREDTH
+1884 PLAATAAAKQREDTH
-1899 LIEIFALT
+1899 LIEVFALT
-1907 TLLVHHCSAKV
+1907 TLLVQHCSAKV

-1951 MATFE
+1951 MATYE

-1969 LRLKETDNRTLYR
+1969 LRLKDTDNRTLYR
-1982 LAIDTLAASLAIRDP
+1982 QAIDTLASSLSVRDP
-1997 PPASGIPEWAKLLRT
+1997 PPASGTPEWAKLLRT

-2042 ELYVPHVAH
+2042 ELYVPHVAN

-2070 VDIVELIFNWEKRRM
+2070 VDIVELIFNWEKRRI

-2091 NMAMDVDGSGPKR
+2091 ALEVDVGLKR
-2104 TGDHLTEQSP
+2104 NGDHSTDHSP
-2114 VKRQRVDRAGTA
+2114 AKKQRIDRAGTA
-2126 VSGSSGGGWAAPGQV
+2126 ISGSSGGGWAAPGQV

-2219 AVRDSHWV
+2219 AVRDSQWV
-2227 RANLG
+2227 KANLG

-2256 TEDLFAEMPA
+2256 TEDLFAEMPTE
-2266 DENAESDPEPKAL
+2266 ENSEAELDAKAL
-2279 FAFVQNAVNEG
+2279 LTFVQNAINEG
-2290 LSSSLKSSSNLPG
+2290 LVSSLRSSSNLPG
-2303 TLFVLRSWL
+2303 TLFLLRSWL
-2312 KTHPKVLQSEAVSSA
+2312 KAQPKVLQSEAISSA

-2332 GSLVKVHTGNLN
+2332 GNLVKVHTGNAN
-2344 APAQGNDPDPTAK
+2344 APAPGNDPDSTAK

-2363 NIVRDRAGDLREQR
+2363 DIVRDRVTDLREQR

-2383 ITTLVERSLST
+2383 ITALVERSLSP
-2394 ALCRYVLHLIRHWV
+2394 ALCRYVLQLLRHWV
-2408 IEDNEGAAHGKEK
+2408 IDDSEGASQGKEK
-2421 AGIILRMPVF
+2421 AAILLRMPVF
-2431 EQRDDA
+2431 EQRDDQ
-2437 LFQEYLDVIYEI
+2437 LFQEYLDVIFEI
-2449 YEDDRLRG
+2449 YEQDVLRG
-2457 TDITHRLEPAFL
+2457 TDITHRLESAYL
-2469 LGTKSKNAVQRT
+2469 LGTKSKNAIQRA

-2504 LQNWDTLADC
+2504 LQNWDTLADS

-2520 LSQILGI
+2520 LSQLLGI
-2527 ADHEQRLVRK
+2527 VDHEEALIRK
-2537 PSTTLLESD
+2537 PLEAILDSD
-2546 PIMDMAQKATVSDI
+2546 PIVQMARDASVGDVVQS
-2560 VSPARNLIH
+2560 ARNLIH
-2569 LDDHL
+2569 TDNTL
-2574 ADKLWIDI
+2574 AHRLWVAV

-2623 TFLDGILAC
+2623 TFLDGILPC
-2632 KPPVTLPPLLV
+2632 TPPITLPPLLV
-2643 KYLAKTYNAWYAGFE
+2643 KYLAKTYNAWYVGFE
-2658 ILTRLTDIYRADDGL
+2658 ILTKLSDIYRSDDGL

-2678 NALSELYAEL
+2678 SALSELYAEL

-2726 EQAQIKART
+2726 EVAQIRARNN
-2735 HLLPFTEEE
+2735 LLPFSEEE

-2784 LSDWTSPDRDMIDQN
+2784 LSDWTSPDREAIDQN
-2799 IARIADIP
+2799 IARVSDIP
-2807 TPRRKTFEAFT
+2807 TPRRKTFEAFVT
-2818 SLLRSHLAREPPNEF
+2818 LLRSHLAREPPNEF
-2833 SRVLD
+2833 FRVLD

-2851 PTNITNAHLPL
+2851 PTHMTAAHLPL

-2882 QMTNQQ
+2882 QMTNQS

-2899 TIFTTWR
+2899 TIFQTWR
-2906 DRLPNFWD
+2906 GRLPNFWD

-2940 IPPGDTATYGYRGF
+2940 IPQGDTATYGYRGF

-2978 VSLNK
+2978 VALNK

-3007 QKPDKFNDGLDNI
+3007 QKPDKFNDGLENI

-3082 RDRPENNYAND
+3082 RERPEHLPGGAPEPEPGKPKMTEEQWNESYARD

-3112 NNHKSRGLLLR
+3112 SNHKSRGLLLR

-3151 YWITLIPQL
+3151 YWITLVPQL

-3170 QARLLLLRIAKQF
+3170 QARLLLLRISKQF

-3198 VGVKKQQ
+3198 SSIKKQQ
-3205 MQSRAAAQRRADAQA
+3205 MQSRAAAARRAEQQA
-3220 KAAAANAAAAAEAA
+3220 KAAAANAADAAADAA
-3234 AESRP
+3234 AAAASA
-3239 TEENKEGVK
+3239 TSK
-3248 SEQQQPNGDSDTP
+3248 SEDGKDVKDEQGGTI
-3261 TANGNQPSGPQQANG
+3261 TANGSQPASATASNAGSMP
-3276 GPNGVA
+3276 
-3282 NGNGQMAPPA
+3282 PPA
-3292 QLPPPPRQPWDHV
+3292 SAPPPPRQPWDHV
-3305 DEIMNML
+3305 EEIMNML

-3333 AKPNPDEDIYRFFS
+3333 AKPGSDEDIYRFFS

-3358 GRGGLPNDDGE
+3358 GRNVLPNDDGE
-3369 LNAQTKDNL
+3369 LNSQTKDNL

-3391 SIEKDFMK
+3391 SIEKDFMQ

-3405 EYIKRLQQWR
+3405 EYIRRLQHWR
-3415 DYYEKN
+3415 DLYEKL
-3421 LDARPKVQPLDQGG
+3421 LDARPRVQALDQGG

-3488 TMIGNNGTSYTFHV
+3488 TMIGNNGSSYTFHV

-3554 VQADSSYVSLQDIF
+3554 VQADSSYVSMQDIF
-3568 EDFSASKGMSREDT
+3568 EDYSSRKGMSREDT
-3582 TLAYFDRIKQLH
+3582 ILAYYDRIKQLY
-3594 DPAIPRNDPR
+3594 DSAIPK
-3604 FSQLKAEV
+3604 LKAEV
-3612 MEEIQTKMVPENIMT
+3612 MEEVQTKMVPETIMT
-3627 NYMIRTMDNPE
+3627 SYMIRTMGSPE

-3662 LSNRTP
+3662 LSNRAP

-3687 AFAPGQPLIASQEQV
+3687 AFALGQPLISSSESV

-3710 QNFITRIGIE
+3710 QNFITRVGIE
-3720 GVVTAAC
+3720 GVVTAAA

-3745 CLFVRDELLIWHNT
+3745 CLFIRDELLIWHNT
-3759 YMKDARQDSPLINH
+3759 YMKDSRLDTPLINH

-3796 KAPNASPAVHAIVTL
+3796 KSPNAAPVVHAIVTL

-3824 NETYMAWF
+3824 SETYMAWF

>member
-1 MSSSAPG
+1 MSSSGAPG
-8 PSTGRNTRPRK
+8 PSTVRANRPRK
-19 ASTASSQA
+19 ASTAASHPPGITPS
-27 QAPAPAPTDTPSQP
+27 TDNPSQP
-41 QAQAQAQTPAA
+41 P
-52 AAPAAAPTTQPAVP
+52 
-66 PLPPPQAH
+66 
-74 AQSQTQTPAQAHSQA
+74 AQSQNH
-89 QLPPQGQ
+89 
-96 AQTQSQPS
+96 
-104 LQPQPQASSQ
+104 
-114 SQPLARPPAQPPSHS
+114 
-129 QNQTPTPSASAV
+129 TPTPSASAV
-141 GGGVS
+141 GGNMS
-146 VQPPYSTGNGPS
+146 MPPPSFSTNGPL
-158 TVADCEYMVSQ
+158 TVADCEFMVSQ
-169 LLEPG
+169 LLEPSV
-174 LNPRRK
+174 NPRRK
-180 LELAFE
+180 LEIAFE
-186 LRDTA
+186 LRDSA
-191 EQTRE
+191 EQTRD
-196 FSFYEKYLAIF
+196 FGFYEKYLAIF

-220 VTFVKENSEQ
+220 VTFVKDNLEQ
-230 RLRHTLIAFLQR
+230 RYRHTLLAFLQR
-242 LPHNEPLRHH
+242 LPHNEPFRHH
-252 LNSIMDLCVK
+252 MSAVMDLCVK
-262 LLKIE
+262 LLKLE

-316 GPTGSLSAT
+316 GPTGGASAS
-325 TPAPAPTPV
+325 TPATAPTPAAK
-334 APKPPISAGPNPAA
+334 APLSAGGNPAA

-359 NSAQAQPG
+359 TSAPAQTAPAPQASSS
-367 PPQPPNPQH
+367 QH
-376 TILPHALHSPKVL
+376 HILPHALHSPKVL

-419 DSIKIQ
+419 ESIKIQ
-425 PEPQRLAHEEAQKKG
+425 PEPQRLAHEEAQKKK
-440 EIFVGI
+440 EIFVGV
-446 ADGIMN
+446 ANGITN

-612 ADSDE
+612 ADSEE
-617 FARIV
+617 FARII

-642 LRAIGLRDKGKG
+642 LKAVGLRDKGKG
-654 KEKEEA
+654 KAKEET
-660 DGDVRMEDEAKSNA
+660 DEDVKMEAEAK
-674 EDRMQNGWRDI
+674 ETTDDKIQNGWRDI

-781 HVFAEVWTSHMAFF
+781 HVFAEVWTSHMPFF
-795 SELATTNAQI
+795 SELAITNAQI

-834 EGLGTMDKHQ
+834 EGLGTMDKAQ
-844 ATLTLKMFKI
+844 GILTLKMFKI

-872 HLQKLIMSSF
+872 HLQKLIMNSF
-882 EYAAKSEDPSMYYQI
+882 EYAAKSEDPTLYYQI

-925 DNLSYLLQHAADDG
+925 DNLSYLLQHAADNS

-1003 GPVLRSLMAALHKLL
+1003 GPVLRTLMAALHKLL
-1018 KPIPANR
+1018 KPIPASR
-1025 NHANAA
+1025 NHSNAA

-1042 RRFQEVDTVLEF
+1042 RRFQEVDTILEYD
-1054 ELFADRLV
+1054 LFTDRLI
-1062 APISFDGSRHR
+1062 APITFDGSRHR
-1073 LQLVPL
+1073 LQLAPL
-1079 ISTASATLRDEAQV
+1079 VITASAVLGEQGQV
-1093 LREDGLQVLM
+1093 LSEDGLQVLM

-1111 HDGPCPEGN
+1111 QDAPSPEGN

-1136 PKIGDKALEFVR
+1136 PTLGEKALEFVR

-1158 LGRTESTDPS
+1158 LGRTESTDPN
-1168 AKSFPDH
+1168 AKSYPDH

-1217 KDLAHSPT
+1217 KELAHSST

-1258 KMAGVTAMS
+1258 KMAGMTAMS
-1267 AFVHKIDLSRKMIID
+1267 AFVHKIDLSRKMMID
-1282 LELDFV
+1282 FELDFV

-1303 KSSEEVIVL
+1303 KTSEEVIDL
-1312 IKHLIDTCQS
+1312 IKHLLKTCQS
-1322 QEDGKPRLTRLV
+1322 QEDGKPRLPRLA

-1349 RASQECIEKL
+1349 RASQECIETL
-1359 AEVTNQ
+1359 AEITNQ
-1365 SVPDLITGV
+1365 SVPELITAI

-1442 ISKPATHKQEDWLKK
+1442 ISKPATHKSEIWLKK

-1470 AAPDFLTKPNL
+1470 SAPDFLNKPNL
-1481 TQLRARI
+1481 AQLRARI

-1498 TNPDI
+1498 SNPDI
-1503 VDVAHEGLRDVLQ
+1503 VDVAHDGLRDVLQ

-1570 LDHFKILGDENM
+1570 LDHFKTLGDENM
-1582 LQQAAFSP
+1582 LKQAAFSP

-1597 SRMARLVNI
+1597 ARMARLVNI
-1606 FRLLPANAITY
+1606 FRLLPSNAITY
-1617 LNDLVAEVVR
+1617 LNDLVAEVVK

-1640 TENLGKYLNRYYQSG
+1640 TENLGKYLNRYYQNG
-1655 AQNLIDNIKDPR
+1655 AQNLIDHVKDPR

-1688 ATKSETLCQ
+1688 ATKSEILCQ
-1697 LCFGQPEDNDTVLP
+1697 LCFGEPEDNDTVLP

-1723 ATWLIDD
+1723 ATWLMDD

-1741 VRVWRI
+1741 VKVWRI

-1754 PKSDMTSY
+1754 HKSDMTSY

-1771 LEMLMTSLKN
+1771 LEMFMTSLRN

-1796 VRASFERSHV
+1796 VRASFERSNV

-1820 PHRKEIIEYFF
+1820 QYRKEVIEHFF
-1831 DLYEQES
+1831 ELYEQES

-1861 RPNADQSIISPQL
+1861 QPDADQNIISPQL
-1874 VSKIGNLIWR
+1874 VQKIANQMWR
-1884 PLAATAAAKHREDTH
+1884 PLAATAAAKQREDTH
-1899 LIEIFALT
+1899 LIEVFALT
-1907 TLLVHHCSAKV
+1907 TLLVQHCSAKV

-1951 MATFE
+1951 MATYE

-1982 LAIDTLAASLAIRDP
+1982 QAIDTLASSLSVRDP
-1997 PPASGIPEWAKLLRT
+1997 PPASGTPEWAKLLRT

-2042 ELYVPHVAH
+2042 ELYVPHVAN

-2085 AARDAE
+2085 AARDAD
-2091 NMAMDVDGSGPKR
+2091 NMSMDIDGSGSKR
-2104 TGDHLTEQSP
+2104 TGDHFNEQSP

-2126 VSGSSGGGWAAPGQV
+2126 ISGSSGGGWAAPGQV

-2150 RLVSTSSESVTRN
+2150 RLVSTSTESVTRN

-2219 AVRDSHWV
+2219 AVRDRHWV
-2227 RANLG
+2227 KANLG

-2256 TEDLFAEMPA
+2256 TEDLFAEMPS
-2266 DENAESDPEPKAL
+2266 DETAESDPEPKAL
-2279 FAFVQNAVNEG
+2279 FTFVQNAVNDG
-2290 LSSSLKSSSNLPG
+2290 LTSSLRSSSNLPG
-2303 TLFVLRSWL
+2303 TLFLLRSWL
-2312 KTHPKVLQSEAVSSA
+2312 KTHPKVLQSEIVSSA

-2332 GSLVKVHTGNLN
+2332 GNLVKVHTGNTN
-2344 APAQGNDPDPTAK
+2344 PPPQGNDPDFTAK

-2363 NIVRDRAGDLREQR
+2363 DIVRDRVSDLREQR

-2383 ITTLVERSLST
+2383 ITTLVDRSLSP
-2394 ALCRYVLHLIRHWV
+2394 ALCRYVLKLVRHWV
-2408 IEDNEGAAHGKEK
+2408 IEESDGAAHGKEK
-2421 AGIILRMPVF
+2421 AGILLKMPGF
-2431 EQRDDA
+2431 EQREDD

-2449 YEDDRLRG
+2449 YEDDKLRC

-2469 LGTKSKNAVQRT
+2469 LGTKSKNAIQRA

-2496 GRLQYLYS
+2496 GRLQFLYS

-2520 LSQILGI
+2520 LSQVLGI
-2527 ADHEQRLVRK
+2527 VDHEQKLVRK
-2537 PSTTLLESD
+2537 PSTTLLETD
-2546 PIMDMAQKATVSDI
+2546 PIMDMALQATVSDI
-2560 VSPARNLIH
+2560 VTPARNLIH
-2569 LDDHL
+2569 VDNQL
-2574 ADKLWIDI
+2574 ANKLWIEI
-2582 FPMCWSSLTRAQQ
+2582 FPMCWSSLSRAQQ

-2601 IVKLLSKE
+2601 IVKLLAKD

-2632 KPPVTLPPLLV
+2632 RPPITLPPLLV
-2643 KYLAKTYNAWYAGFE
+2643 KYLAKTYNAWYVGFE
-2658 ILTRLTDIYRADDGL
+2658 ILTKLTDVYRADEGL

-2678 NALSELYAEL
+2678 SALSELYAEL
-2688 CEEDMFYGLARS
+2688 CEDDMFYGLARS

-2726 EQAQIKART
+2726 EQGQIKARN
-2735 HLLPFTEEE
+2735 HLLPFTQEE
-2744 YCFWEDH
+2744 YCLWQDH

-2784 LSDWTSPDRDMIDQN
+2784 LSDWTSPDRDMIEQN
-2799 IARIADIP
+2799 IARISDIP

-2833 SRVLD
+2833 LKVLD

-2862 LQMFQQCVELTE
+2862 LQMFQQCVELNE

-3082 RDRPENNYAND
+3082 RDRPENVPGPQPEPEP
-3093 RAILAS
+3093 AS

-3112 NNHKSRGLLLR
+3112 SNHKSRGLLLR

-3170 QARLLLLRIAKQF
+3170 QARLLLLRIAKQH

-3205 MQSRAAAQRRADAQA
+3205 MQSRAAAQRRAEAQA

-3234 AESRP
+3234 GENKPAEDS
-3239 TEENKEGVK
+3239 KEGVK
-3248 SEQQQPNGDSDTP
+3248 SEQQQQNGDSNTP
-3261 TANGNQPSGPQQANG
+3261 TANGDQQNGQQPDGA
-3276 GPNGVA
+3276 PNV
-3282 NGNGQMAPPA
+3282 NGQMAPPA
-3292 QLPPPPRQPWDHV
+3292 QVPPPPRQPWDHV

-3333 AKPNPDEDIYRFFS
+3333 AKPNSDEDIYRFFS

-3369 LNAQTKDNL
+3369 LSAQTKDNL

-3405 EYIKRLQQWR
+3405 EYIKRLQRWR
-3415 DYYEKN
+3415 DFYEKN

-3488 TMIGNNGTSYTFHV
+3488 TMIGNNGSSYTFHV

-3594 DPAIPRNDPR
+3594 DPAVPRTDPR

-3627 NYMIRTMDNPE
+3627 NYMIRTMDSPE

-3796 KAPNASPAVHAIVTL
+3796 KAPGASPVAHAIVTL

-3824 NETYMAWF
+3824 SETYMAWF